1 MAAET
6 ASESIDYMQEIA
18 RIVNRMPLR
27 EVVQVYEY
35 AVALQT
41 QSSAHTVAAEED
53 DDDWLN
59 VSEEELLAEDKLWD
73 EFFARNAEMFDA
85 LAEAA
90 KLEIELGLTQPMFD
104 DSGEFIADELPHN
117 T

>member
-1 MAAET
+1 MESST
-6 ASESIDYMQEIA
+6 ASIDYAQEIA
-18 RIVNRMPLR
+18 RILDDLSLR
-27 EVVQVYEY
+27 EVAQVYEY

-41 QSSAHTVAAEED
+41 QSGAHTVATEED

-73 EFFARNAEMFDA
+73 EFFTRNAEMFDA

-90 KLEIELGLTQPMFD
+90 EEEIRLGLTQPMFD
-104 DSGEFIADELPHN
+104 ENGEFIADELPHD